1 MVIDQAIKLFMVE
14 FVENREGRD
23 PTQIVG
29 SLLQINVIR
38 NPGAA
43 FGFGGGLTIV
53 FSLVAL
59 VVAVVVIR
67 QARTMTSRA
76 WAIALGALLGGA
88 IGNLIDRLFREPGFG
103 SGAVVDYVDVQYFAI
118 FNLADA
124 SLTLSAIGIA
134 VLALKGVPMGPE
146 TSANTH
152 RADEAPHGPADEA
165 PEGQPPYSG
174 S

>member
-1 MVIDQAIKLFMVE
+1 MVLDQIIKLFMVE
-14 FVENREGRD
+14 FVENRDSRD

-29 SLLQINVIR
+29 DFLQINVIR

-67 QARTMTSRA
+67 QARTMTSNA

-88 IGNLIDRLFREPGFG
+88 IGNLIDRVFREPGFG
-103 SGAVVDYVDVQYFAI
+103 SGAVVDYVKVQYFSI

-134 VLALKGVPMGPE
+134 VLALRGVPMGPDP
-146 TSANTH
+146 AVVN
-152 RADEAPHGPADEA
+152 DPADEA

>member
-1 MVIDQAIKLFMVE
+1 
-14 FVENREGRD
+14 
-23 PTQIVG
+23 
-29 SLLQINVIR
+29 
-38 NPGAA
+38 
-43 FGFGGGLTIV
+43 
-53 FSLVAL
+53 
-59 VVAVVVIR
+59 
-67 QARTMTSRA
+67 
-76 WAIALGALLGGA
+76 
-88 IGNLIDRLFREPGFG
+88 LFREPGFG